1 LGEVGIP
8 VYVVDKNHCIAKHSK
23 YCKKFFKSPD
33 FIRDEFAW
41 FLKDLAEKEA
51 IKDWLLIPSND
62 HAVYTIS
69 KHKRELEKYYKVIT
83 PDLEVIDRIYDK
95 LKLLDIAKKNDI
107 PVPLTQNFH
116 SVDEPIFGEMDF
128 PVLTKGRNGLSFYR
142 AIGKKA
148 FLAYNEKEL
157 RDQLLHIQKQYDIS
171 KTFTQELIPYNG
183 QNKTI
188 SFTAFCDKGE
198 VKTHWTGI
206 KLREHPIKFG
216 TATFTKST
224 YIEAC
229 HRYSEKLLKALGYT
243 GVCEVEYLYDP
254 RSKEYKLIEI
264 NPRTWLWVA
273 LAKASGVDYAKII
286 YNYFHGKSIDYPQAD
301 RITNYWINPL
311 TDLVFSTIGI
321 LKAQLNP
328 LTYFLSL
335 TKDNKVNAYFSRNDP
350 KPGLAYFY
358 YLVNFARQR

>member
-1 LGEVGIP
+1 V
-8 VYVVDKNHCIAKHSK
+8 
-23 YCKKFFKSPD
+23 
-33 FIRDEFAW
+33 
-41 FLKDLAEKEA
+41 
-51 IKDWLLIPSND
+51 LIPSND

-116 SVDEPIFGEMDF
+116 SLDEPISGEMDF

-183 QNKTI
+183 ENKTI

-198 VKTHWTGI
+198 VKTHWTGM